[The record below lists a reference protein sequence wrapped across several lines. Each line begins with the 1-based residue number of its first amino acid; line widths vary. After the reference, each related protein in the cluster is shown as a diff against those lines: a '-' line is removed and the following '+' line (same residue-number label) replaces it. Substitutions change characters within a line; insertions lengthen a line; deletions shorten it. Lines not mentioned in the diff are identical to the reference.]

1 MDYMINLMQ
10 FRGCNPIF
18 SRYFDRGQPM
28 KQRIITLLVLAC
40 LSINAFAED
49 IALQKNHPDRHV
61 VVKGDTLWGISSKF
75 LKDPWQWPKVWRM
88 NRGEIKNPHR
98 IYPGDVVVFD
108 GSGGSPRLRLLHET
122 VNLRPGVRVE
132 PLDQEAV
139 QTISPNVITPFLSQP
154 LMIEN
159 GQLDSSP
166 RIIAGQ
172 DNRVVLS
179 PGTRVYI
186 NNIKDGEGTHW
197 NIYRPGDALRDPDT
211 NEVLGTEAV
220 YLGDVDIARYG
231 APATGDI
238 VKAKEEIFTKDRLVV
253 SPETFQNSFVPHA
266 PEKQINAR
274 IIRFYGGVSEGG
286 ANSVVSINRGKKDGL
301 EEGHVLAISRHGRVI
316 TDPEYVKPKDDG
328 RPAQKNLKELNFD
341 VNTGADGKKIVN
353 FEKSPAAAKPTQT
366 VLAPGQVRLPDER
379 IGLMMI
385 FRTFD
390 KVSYGLIMNTSDAVY
405 AEDSISTP

>member
-1 MDYMINLMQ
+1 
-10 FRGCNPIF
+10 
-18 SRYFDRGQPM
+18 M
-28 KQRIITLLVLAC
+28 KQRIITLLALAC
-40 LSINAFAED
+40 LSINAYAED
-49 IALQKNHPDRHV
+49 IALQNNHPDRHV

-88 NRGEIKNPHR
+88 NRNEIKNPHR
-98 IYPGDVVVFD
+98 IYPGDVVVLD
-108 GSGGSPRLRLLHET
+108 NSGGSPRLSLLHET
-122 VNLRPGVRVE
+122 VNLRPSVRVE
-132 PLDQEAV
+132 PLDKEAV
-139 QTISPNVITPFLSQP
+139 QTISPSVITPFLSQP

-159 GQLDSSP
+159 GQLDNAP

-179 PGTRVYI
+179 PGTRVYV
-186 NNIKDGEGTHW
+186 NNIKEGEGTHW
-197 NIYRPGDALRDPDT
+197 NIYRPGDALKDPET

-220 YLGDVDIARYG
+220 YLGDVNIARYG

-238 VKAKEEIFTKDRLVV
+238 VKTKEEIFIKDRLVV

-274 IIRFYGGVSEGG
+274 IIRFYGGVAEGG
-286 ANSVVSINRGKKDGL
+286 ANSVVSINRGKNAGL
-301 EEGHVLAISRHGRVI
+301 EEGHVLAISRHGRI
-316 TDPEYVKPKDDG
+316 INDPDYVKPQSSTAVE
-328 RPAQKNLKELNFD
+328 PAQKNLKELNFD
-341 VNTGADGKKIVN
+341 TYTDANGKKVVN
-353 FEKSPAAAKPTQT
+353 FKKTPAANKPIQT
-366 VLAPGQVRLPDER
+366 TLSSGQLKLPDER

-405 AEDSISTP
+405 AEDSLSTP